1 MPPTAAARDV
11 LDASK
16 LTPSLLAASV
26 AADTLVSSFLLL
38 QLLQLPECPEAAATI
53 TAAAAAPS
61 GSNQSDLLLS
71 FVYHFQ
77 QL

>member
-53 TAAAAAPS
+53 AAAAAPS